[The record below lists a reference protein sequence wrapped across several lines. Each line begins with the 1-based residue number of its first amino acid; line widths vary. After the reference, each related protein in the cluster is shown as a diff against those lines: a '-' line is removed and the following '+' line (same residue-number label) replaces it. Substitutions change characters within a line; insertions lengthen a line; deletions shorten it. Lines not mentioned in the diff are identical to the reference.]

1 MLWLVVGLILW
12 IAVHLSPSLLPS
24 IRAGLVGSIGEK
36 PHKGVFAIAV
46 VGALAV
52 IVYGWQ
58 LAVPV
63 DVYQPPTW
71 ALSVAGIL
79 ILLAS
84 VLFVSGRLPTNI
96 KRLHRHPQLIGVA
109 FWSIAHLLANGDNR
123 SLLLFGGMGAWAV
136 VEIASI
142 NQRQGEWQKPDKV
155 PLTSDIVTVVVGV
168 ALFAVLLFAH
178 PYLTGI
184 PLMPG

>member
-1 MLWLVVGLILW
+1 
-12 IAVHLSPSLLPS
+12 
-24 IRAGLVGSIGEK
+24 
-36 PHKGVFAIAV
+36 
-46 VGALAV
+46 
-52 IVYGWQ
+52 
-58 LAVPV
+58 
-63 DVYQPPTW
+63 
-71 ALSVAGIL
+71 
-79 ILLAS
+79 
-84 VLFVSGRLPTNI
+84 
-96 KRLHRHPQLIGVA
+96 
-109 FWSIAHLLANGDNR
+109 
-123 SLLLFGGMGAWAV
+123 MGAWAV